1 MGGGARLHEAPLALV
16 VGTVTAGL
24 VAVALNYWRT
34 GLFLVAGALVLGALL
49 RLVLPEREAGLLVV
63 RSRALDVVAL
73 GLLGVGIGVLAAVVP
88 A

>member
-1 MGGGARLHEAPLALV
+1 VGGGVRLYEAPLALV
-16 VGTVTAGL
+16 VVTVTAGL

-49 RLVLPEREAGLLVV
+49 RLVLPERRAGLLVV

>member
-1 MGGGARLHEAPLALV
+1 VGGGARLHEAPLALV
-16 VGTVTAGL
+16 VLTVIAGL